1 LSDMNSEG
9 FLEAIEKESEIEI
22 TAVGRKSGRPHTN
35 PIWFVQEQNKIYLLP
50 VSGSKS
56 QWFKNLQAR
65 PRIILTSGKN
75 KIEVEARPH
84 TDKNFVETVKK
95 KFEEKY
101 GKGEVKKYY
110 SEFDAAV
117 DVTIP

>member
-1 LSDMNSEG
+1 MNSKG

-35 PIWFVQEQNKIYLLP
+35 LIWFVREQDKIYLLP

-56 QWFKNLQAR
+56 QWFKNLQAK

-84 TDKNFVETVKK
+84 TDKRFAETVKK
-95 KFEEKY
+95 KFEDKY
-101 GKGEVKKYY
+101 GTGEVKRYY

-117 DVTIP
+117 EVTIP